1 MVVVMAVVMLSFVMV
16 MVMAEVMVAFVMV
29 MVMAEAMT
37 ATVMAVLGKVEITSD
52 ELYQDVRKC
61 ELVIKLSL

>member
-1 MVVVMAVVMLSFVMV
+1 
-16 MVMAEVMVAFVMV
+16 MVAFVIAV
-29 MVMAEAMT
+29 EMAVVMT
-37 ATVMAVLGKVEITSD
+37 ATVMAVLRKVEITSD